1 MKISV
6 EPDFAS
12 ATEYKGILSV
22 TDSNNTKVKAGYFK
36 AYVIKKDLKDE
47 DSKEVWKQE
56 FLDPKRGRRDHLEM
70 HARKGLQIG
79 ESERCLQMLF
89 ERDGSVRGRPEVDH
103 VQKRLTS
110 TRRVMYM
117 SEVSLEDGF
126 RGTGLAQLGML
137 SFLHAVSCV
146 PGPYAYEGYISV
158 TNCVQ
163 GYLRYPRG

>member
-56 FLDPKRGRRDHLEM
+56 FLDP
-70 HARKGLQIG
+70 
-79 ESERCLQMLF
+79 
-89 ERDGSVRGRPEVDH
+89 
-103 VQKRLTS
+103 
-110 TRRVMYM
+110 
-117 SEVSLEDGF
+117 
-126 RGTGLAQLGML
+126 
-137 SFLHAVSCV
+137 
-146 PGPYAYEGYISV
+146 
-158 TNCVQ
+158 
-163 GYLRYPRG
+163 